1 MNLRVR
7 NFDGGQFVQADMC
20 ARLEVGL
27 RRAGGGNLL
36 ELAADLFRVD
46 PAAVTAE
53 LLRSR
58 PDVLGRFNQLFK
70 ANLPSGCGTVT

>member
-7 NFDGGQFVQADMC
+7 NFDGGQFLQADMT
-20 ARLEVGL
+20 ARLEVGSQH
-27 RRAGGGNLL
+27 AGGGNLL
-36 ELAADLFRVD
+36 DLAADLLCRD
-46 PAAVTAE
+46 PTAVTAE

-58 PDVLGRFNQLFK
+58 PDVLGRFNQLLK